1 MVQKQSFPENLEIE
15 LLNRQN
21 RSIGRTVHSST
32 CAFELLQTAGST
44 NSVNPPNGSVRIS
57 DFPAHRIIVTIACGY
72 RSDLEATPRV
82 SLTSAIDPTSPVL
95 EILEGMRVS
104 RARSPCS

>member
-1 MVQKQSFPENLEIE
+1 MSKAML
-15 LLNRQN
+15 
-21 RSIGRTVHSST
+21 
-32 CAFELLQTAGST
+32 
-44 NSVNPPNGSVRIS
+44 
-57 DFPAHRIIVTIACGY
+57 TIACGY

-104 RARSPCS
+104 RARSQCF